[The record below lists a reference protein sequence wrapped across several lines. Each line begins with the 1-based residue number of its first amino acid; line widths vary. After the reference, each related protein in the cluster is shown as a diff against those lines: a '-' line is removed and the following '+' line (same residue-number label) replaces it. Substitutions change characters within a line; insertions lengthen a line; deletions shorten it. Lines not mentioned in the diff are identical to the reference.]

1 MASKTVP
8 RALRFMWIFLRRF
21 EGIVGWSKCC
31 GLQCVFTLSTPSVDI
46 LHSLSGPAD
55 TTAAPV
61 EWSDAGVS
69 RLCLPLTIC
78 RKEMHRQSLSP
89 KQITPSITEKLAS
102 IMFQIE
108 IIFDATNWMNCC
120 VWVRKWWFHS
130 WFKELPQVPQQSLR
144 SSMCST
150 STPISHDPSETSSF
164 AYLWSTCLKMIIWLN
179 PRYSVRTGNLPFNGK
194 HILVYRYV
202 SCQIFRNSV

>member
-1 MASKTVP
+1 MRFYPLHTVGGHP
-8 RALRFMWIFLRRF
+8 SFAQRTCRYHCSSSRMKRRRRF
-21 EGIVGWSKCC
+21 PPVPSTHN
-31 GLQCVFTLSTPSVDI
+31 LQ
-46 LHSLSGPAD
+46 
-55 TTAAPV
+55 
-61 EWSDAGVS
+61 
-69 RLCLPLTIC
+69 
-78 RKEMHRQSLSP
+78 KEMHRQSLSP

-108 IIFDATNWMNCC
+108 IIFDATNWMYCC

-179 PRYSVRTGNLPFNGK
+179 PRYSVRTGNLPFKGK
-194 HILVYRYV
+194 YILVYWYV